1 LDDVLIGILTL
12 LVGLLFCFRGYL
24 AMRVV
29 IPIWGGFTGFYLGA
43 GLVDSFSSDG
53 FLGSALGWIVGL
65 AVAFVFALLAY
76 LYYEISVVIAMGA
89 IGFALGSTLMVAL
102 GVTWSWVIVLVGL
115 AVGVLLGIVAL
126 VGDLPMVLLTVLS
139 ALAGASVATM
149 GLMLIFGTVSLS
161 DFDSAAT
168 TQTLNDDWW
177 WMAIYVGLVIVGIIA
192 QVRSTARLA
201 ASLRDSW
208 GESGGR
214 YMRTASS

>member
-1 LDDVLIGILTL
+1 LDDVLVGILTL

-43 GLVDSFSSDG
+43 GLVDSFSGEG

-76 LYYEISVVIAMGA
+76 LYYEISVVIAMAA

-139 ALAGASVATM
+139 ALAGASAATM
-149 GLMLIFGTVSLS
+149 GLMLIFGTISLG
-161 DFDSAAT
+161 DFDSVAT
-168 TQTLNDDWW
+168 TQTLNDEWW
-177 WMAIYVGLVIVGIIA
+177 WMAIYVGLVIIGIVA

-208 GESGGR
+208 AESGGR
-214 YMRTASS
+214 QMRTAAS